1 MTELSAIAQRIVD
14 RANDGEALEAYVA
27 RGTDTELRVYE
38 GEIESLATA
47 TSAGV
52 GIRIL
57 LAGDDGAR
65 AGFAWAGSLDQDAI
79 DIALDNARENARFAA
94 PDPFVALS
102 EPDGV
107 AAKEIS
113 LRAADFDE
121 VSLDDKIAMTKE
133 LDRLT
138 RSADMRIRQVDSADY
153 GDSIVESAIAS
164 TNGVAVSS
172 QRTNAFLSVSAL
184 AGSDDETQT
193 GSGFSIGR
201 RPQDLDLADASTQAV
216 ERSVRMLGAK
226 KVPSMKTTVIFDP
239 RVASTLLSVIAGALS
254 GEAVVKGRSFFEGR
268 LGEMVAGSDV
278 SIIDDPTD
286 LRAFS
291 ASRFDGE
298 GLACRRNVLIEH
310 GRLTNFVYDTVSA
323 RRAGTVSTGSA
334 VRGGY
339 AGTPGAGCRA
349 VVLSPGKHSS
359 QEILSSVGDAF
370 YVQSITGV
378 HSGVSPVSGD
388 FSVGA
393 EGLLIRNG
401 EFAEPVREVTVASTL
416 QKMLLSMVAIGNDVT
431 FLPGVACGQTLAISD
446 FQLSGS

>member
-1 MTELSAIAQRIVD
+1 
-14 RANDGEALEAYVA
+14 
-27 RGTDTELRVYE
+27 
-38 GEIESLATA
+38 
-47 TSAGV
+47 
-52 GIRIL
+52 
-57 LAGDDGAR
+57 
-65 AGFAWAGSLDQDAI
+65 
-79 DIALDNARENARFAA
+79 
-94 PDPFVALS
+94 
-102 EPDGV
+102 
-107 AAKEIS
+107 
-113 LRAADFDE
+113 
-121 VSLDDKIAMTKE
+121 
-133 LDRLT
+133 
-138 RSADMRIRQVDSADY
+138 
-153 GDSIVESAIAS
+153 
-164 TNGVAVSS
+164 
-172 QRTNAFLSVSAL
+172 
-184 AGSDDETQT
+184 
-193 GSGFSIGR
+193 
-201 RPQDLDLADASTQAV
+201 
-216 ERSVRMLGAK
+216 
-226 KVPSMKTTVIFDP
+226 
-239 RVASTLLSVIAGALS
+239 
-254 GEAVVKGRSFFEGR
+254 
-268 LGEMVAGSDV
+268 MVAGSDV

-298 GLACRRNVLIEH
+298 GLACRRNVLIEN